1 MTEQNQTSCTP
12 RGELYERIE
21 KFQERLRTAD
31 IQAALIVQK
40 ADLFY
45 FSGTCQ
51 DAHLFIPAQ
60 GEPLLM
66 VRKSYER
73 ALEDSTLDKIIAVRS
88 FKDIGS
94 NIAGRSNGKGRLG
107 MELDVLT
114 VNLFSRYKK
123 ILEPLEIVDVSGI
136 IREIRMIKTPSEI
149 EYLKAAANLT
159 AEMFSEIPNFIKE
172 GMSEIEL
179 SGKIELFLRVR
190 GNQYPRI
197 RGFNQELSIHILSGW
212 NSAYPGYFDGP
223 TGGTGLNPSSPL
235 GSGYKKIGRN
245 EPILIDY
252 GPVING
258 YMVDHTRIFS
268 IGPLS
273 DKLTEAHNTS
283 LEIKRMF
290 VKEAKPG
297 VDGKDLYNIALGM
310 AEKSGFAKHFMGY
323 GQSVNFIGHGVG
335 IELDELPVIAKNYP
349 IIMQPGMII
358 ALEPKFIFPG
368 EGTVGIED
376 TFMVTESGVEQ
387 FTRLDDSIQIL

>member
-1 MTEQNQTSCTP
+1 MNEQKQTSCTP

-21 KFQERLRTAD
+21 RFQERLRTAD
-31 IQAALIVQK
+31 IQAALVVQK

-51 DAHLFIPAQ
+51 EAHLLIPAQ

-66 VRKSYER
+66 VRKSFER

-94 NIAGRSNGKGRLG
+94 NIAGIIHEQGKIGL
-107 MELDVLT
+107 ELDILP
-114 VNLFSRYKK
+114 VNLFYRYKK

-136 IREIRMIKTPSEI
+136 IREIRMLKTPYEI
-149 EYLKAAANLT
+149 ECLQEAANLT
-159 AEMFSEIPNFIKE
+159 SEMFLEIPNFIKE
-172 GMSEIEL
+172 GITEIEL
-179 SGKIELFLRVR
+179 SGSIELFLRVR

-197 RGFNQELSIHILSGW
+197 RAFNQELSIHILSGW

-268 IGPLS
+268 IGPLC

-283 LEIKRMF
+283 LEIKRRF
-290 VKEAKPG
+290 TKEAKPG
-297 VDGKDLYNIALGM
+297 VDGKDLYDIALSI
-310 AEKSGFAKHFMGY
+310 AEQSGFAKHFMGY

-376 TFMVTESGVEQ
+376 TFKVTENGVEQ
-387 FTRLDDSIQIL
+387 FTTLDDSIQIL